1 LGLKVVPLNLPKEIP
16 KDTG

>member
-1 LGLKVVPLNLPKEIP
+1 VPLNLPKEIP